1 VTQPEASEVRQY
13 VEENRKML
21 TRMLAHGDA
30 EARSYALALLSHE
43 GTVEDIE
50 AVQQMLDD
58 IREQKA

>member
-13 VEENRKML
+13 VEENREML

-30 EARSYALALLSHE
+30 EARSYALALLSYE

-58 IREQKA
+58 IREKKA

>member
-1 VTQPEASEVRQY
+1 MTDPKTSEVRDY
-13 VEENRKML
+13 VEKNREML

-58 IREQKA
+58 IRQQKA